1 MVWQDERSESKSWAK
16 SGDDLSLFWQ
26 KKSIYL
32 SLYIYTVIYYNIYI
46 YQKYIFK
53 NGDVIPVIDKR
64 VSNVK
69 IAEFDQNGSG
79 VMPCSLFIS
88 RSCFWNRHGH

>member
-1 MVWQDERSESKSWAK
+1 MKDLNRSL
-16 SGDDLSLFWQ
+16 GLSLGMISAFSGQ
-26 KKSIYL
+26 KKVFIC
-32 SLYIYTVIYYNIYI
+32 LYIYTVIYYNIYIYII